1 MTEQLFKLAPVFVL
15 LAVLI
20 LAAALG
26 AAWNAGT
33 VQITNTGLW
42 QLEPSYQG
50 IYVQAV
56 ADAYALDKNA
66 ATAAQRLSFLC
77 QQDGGINRAFE
88 QAAAFYGAD
97 PTKADNLSQLRRLL
111 DEGRVQQNTD
121 VQVCNFRPIDATA
134 GLMRILAPLLL
145 VLMGVGIVGYGV
157 LRVIRSSEEEALIPG
172 RLRGIAAPR
181 EAEKQEK
188 PQPAPTAAET
198 PAAPAA
204 AAAPAAKAE
213 ESTAPPAERSRAGRA
228 GFGIGL
234 PFVGRK
240 PEEEETLRSPAAR
253 GAAISAQA
261 EKTDYEVLGYETPI
275 VQFMTTYLHGDE
287 LYDDSFSI
295 EAASGEFLGE
305 CGVGI
310 SETLAPDDGKLVTAF
325 ELWLFDKNDIRTVTK
340 VLMSEYAY
348 HDDAI
353 RAKLAPKGE
362 AVLAQ
367 PGGRMILETATLRV
381 QARIVDLAYGTGPQ
395 PPNSYFSRVTIE
407 LAAWKRDDR
416 SAGGGAP
423 PPPTGSRVPPQSLG
437 RS

>member
-1 MTEQLFKLAPVFVL
+1 MTEQLSKLVPVFVL

-20 LAAALG
+20 IAAALG

-56 ADAYALDKNA
+56 ADAYALDRNT

-111 DEGRVQQNTD
+111 DEGRVQQNAD

-157 LRVIRSSEEEALIPG
+157 LQVIRSSEEDALIPG
-172 RLRGIAAPR
+172 RLRGITAPPEAAK
-181 EAEKQEK
+181 EEK
-188 PQPAPTAAET
+188 PQPT
-198 PAAPAA
+198 PAA
-204 AAAPAAKAE
+204 
-213 ESTAPPAERSRAGRA
+213 APPAATDVAAPPAGAEEPAPPVERSRAGRT
-228 GFGIGL
+228 GLGISL
-234 PFVGRK
+234 PFGRK

-253 GAAISAQA
+253 GAAISAQV
-261 EKTDYEVLGYETPI
+261 EKTDYEELGYETPI

-367 PGGRMILETATLRV
+367 PGARMTLETATLRV

-416 SAGGGAP
+416 SAGGGTP
-423 PPPTGSRVPPQSLG
+423 PPATGSRVPPQSLG
-437 RS
+437 RG